1 VLESSDATTELSG
14 DYKAKSD
21 PWNSS
26 KPYSDINIYI
36 SSSKQVP
43 HNQEM
48 LPQNIRISQ
57 HQQLAGYWP
66 FDAIIS
72 YFTPIKEAV
81 FHPN

>member
-1 VLESSDATTELSG
+1 
-14 DYKAKSD
+14 
-21 PWNSS
+21 
-26 KPYSDINIYI
+26 
-36 SSSKQVP
+36 
-43 HNQEM
+43 M

-81 FHPN
+81 LSTNISARCRITESVKSMATSIRRLIVSDFLATTLNKSVTTDF